1 MAGLQFNWI
10 GFDQIRKFVVS
21 VCTETTISDTFPP
34 TMILRPTVSVIW
46 PMLFA
51 E

>member
-34 TMILRPTVSVIW
+34 TMILRPTVSVI
-46 PMLFA
+46 
-51 E
+51 